1 MWEDRTFTFIQRLHY
16 FYLYLDIIHS
26 TYNKKLKLILIK
38 SCQLGFS
45 RKNSIPPIEDT
56 PFLSHR
62 PPGYPRIIFVPDPL
76 DIRYPQQGVQT
87 FSGKAIAIPNKF
99 PAGTWHCNDVKNA
112 LLDRHCHHYY
122 VALLLIPGQNIL
134 KLQLRHI
141 TINRFLPRSN
151 ERPRF
156 NCTAKRWPTK
166 HIWDA
171 IIFATI
177 DEDRDG
183 GKKRL
188 RQFDKDQKKMFM
200 T

>member
-1 MWEDRTFTFIQRLHY
+1 MQSGVCRTIQIQTKTIKTTLIAQKGDLHYEESDTHLTISQVWEDRTFTFIQRLHY

-99 PAGTWHCNDVKNA
+99 PAGT
-112 LLDRHCHHYY
+112 
-122 VALLLIPGQNIL
+122 
-134 KLQLRHI
+134 
-141 TINRFLPRSN
+141 
-151 ERPRF
+151 
-156 NCTAKRWPTK
+156 
-166 HIWDA
+166 
-171 IIFATI
+171 
-177 DEDRDG
+177 
-183 GKKRL
+183 
-188 RQFDKDQKKMFM
+188 
-200 T
+200 